1 MSKLISSISEALK
14 KADARDGI
22 TVSFHHHLR
31 NGDHVLNMVVEELA
45 SMGIKDIRLASS
57 SIFPVHGKIVQQ
69 IMDGTIKYIDT
80 NYMSGP
86 VADAVSSG
94 MLKEPV
100 VFRTHGGRPRAIL
113 EGSLVID
120 IAIIA
125 APSSD
130 IMGNINGVR
139 GKSAC
144 GSLGYAMPDAL
155 MGKKVIAVT
164 DNIVDYPNNPVSID
178 ETYVDYVVEIESI
191 GDPQG
196 IVSGTTKVTRD
207 PVGHVIARKAADI
220 VEASGLLKDGISF
233 QTGAGGASL
242 ATAHYLREKMIEGN
256 IKGSFGMGGIT
267 GFFVSM
273 LEEGLFEKLVDVQCF
288 DLEAVKSLAN
298 NPRHMEVSSSF
309 YANPK
314 AKSCAVDSLDVV
326 VLGATEI
333 DLDFNVN
340 VITDSNGNIMGGSG
354 GHSDTAQGAKLTIV
368 VANLLRSRLPI
379 VVDRVITK
387 VTPGDTVDVVVT
399 ERGVAVNPKRKDLIE
414 RLEKANIST
423 VDIRE
428 LKELAESIA
437 GKPKSIEFSDRIIG
451 NIEYR
456 NGDIIDHV
464 FMPLS

>member
-1 MSKLISSISEALK
+1 M
-14 KADARDGI
+14 
-22 TVSFHHHLR
+22 
-31 NGDHVLNMVVEELA
+31 
-45 SMGIKDIRLASS
+45 
-57 SIFPVHGKIVQQ
+57 
-69 IMDGTIKYIDT
+69 
-80 NYMSGP
+80 
-86 VADAVSSG
+86 
-94 MLKEPV
+94 
-100 VFRTHGGRPRAIL
+100 
-113 EGSLVID
+113 
-120 IAIIA
+120 
-125 APSSD
+125 
-130 IMGNINGVR
+130 
-139 GKSAC
+139 
-144 GSLGYAMPDAL
+144 
-155 MGKKVIAVT
+155 
-164 DNIVDYPNNPVSID
+164 
-178 ETYVDYVVEIESI
+178 
-191 GDPQG
+191 
-196 IVSGTTKVTRD
+196 
-207 PVGHVIARKAADI
+207 
-220 VEASGLLKDGISF
+220 
-233 QTGAGGASL
+233 
-242 ATAHYLREKMIEGN
+242 
-256 IKGSFGMGGIT
+256 
-267 GFFVSM
+267 
-273 LEEGLFEKLVDVQCF
+273 
-288 DLEAVKSLAN
+288 KSLAN